1 MKTFNTF
8 YPTAPVSR
16 HARFAVS
23 STATGCAI
31 LLMAAAATA
40 QAQTATTAAA
50 QPAADQP
57 VEEVIVTGIRKGIQD
72 SISAKRNDTSII
84 EAVSA
89 EDIGKLPDASIAES
103 IARLPGIAA
112 QRTNGRA
119 QTLSI
124 RGLGPDFT
132 ITTFNG
138 REQAS
143 TNENRTVE
151 FDQYPSELVSQVKVF
166 KTPNAGMSYQGIAG
180 TTDIETV
187 HPLAYGKR
195 AVSATYKRERDGQS
209 ANVIG
214 LPDSGN
220 RANLTYIDQFNDNTV
235 GVALGFAINKTP
247 YQAQTKEPWGYACLP
262 NVNPDPTKNCGGGP
276 YPDQSRIIGGDKSG
290 YQSSFY
296 ERAALL
302 GVLEYKP
309 NDKLHMM
316 VDVYH
321 SNFKEL
327 QTIRRM
333 EYGLQWASGS
343 LTTPGPFVDNRM
355 VSGTYTNVPFLVV
368 ENYNNDTHAKID
380 SLGINTNYKFNDDWS
395 LNTDLSWS
403 KTHRDNLR
411 LESTGGTGAG
421 ADPLNPPLHETVSFT
436 TNGDGVS
443 FFKTMQ
449 NYSNYNT
456 TFLTDPGGWGGGPT
470 RAGYVGHPSFED
482 EVKSIR
488 LAVDRKLSTP
498 FVNGV
503 SVGVNYAKRT
513 KAKFEWQSML
523 ALPGG
528 VSHAVVP
535 DAYRTGISSTSFFGN
550 PYGMIGYDA
559 IALYQDG
566 FFVTHDARTDV
577 NANSGDR
584 TFDYTSTWD
593 VTEKLTTPYL
603 KFDISSHLGNVA
615 LTGNIG
621 VQAQKADQS
630 SDINFVL
637 GINPTTKAVV
647 YTTANRGAKYTDVLP
662 SLNLNFALKE
672 DLQLRFAAAV
682 TVARP
687 RMDEMAGGANLSV
700 TGDTGVPPT
709 YHGQPYYWSQNGGGN
724 PQLRPW
730 KASAYDL
737 SLEKYFGRKGY
748 VSAAIYYKN
757 LTDYIFNASKIT
769 DFTGVALPIDPT
781 QTYVKA
787 SANRIGVSTVKTNG
801 HGGYIEGLE
810 VTASL
815 PGDVLWQALDGFGL
829 IVSGAW
835 NRSAVNPTGNG
846 NEPVP
851 GLSSKVIN
859 STLYFEKHGFSA
871 RVSNRF
877 RGSFVGEV
885 PLFDSS
891 LSKQT
896 VKSESLV
903 DAQVGYAF
911 EEGHFKGLS
920 LNVSGTNLTDAPFA
934 LYQVGANPFDLVKYE
949 KYGAVYAVTA
959 TYKF

>member
-1 MKTFNTF
+1 VKTFK
-8 YPTAPVSR
+8 TAYCTQPATR
-16 HARFAVS
+16 RALFAVS
-23 STATGCAI
+23 STATGCAV
-31 LLMAAAATA
+31 LLMAATSAARAADQAAATA
-40 QAQTATTAAA
+40 
-50 QPAADQP
+50 AADQSGP
-57 VEEVIVTGIRKGIQD
+57 IEEVVVTGIRKGIED

-195 AVSATYKRERDGQS
+195 AVAATYKREWDGQS
-209 ANVIG
+209 ANVVG
-214 LPDSGN
+214 LPDTGN
-220 RANLTYIDQFNDNTV
+220 RANLTYINQFYDNTF
-235 GVALGFAINKTP
+235 GVALGFAFNKTP
-247 YQAQTKEPWGYACLP
+247 YQAQTKEPWGYAGLP
-262 NVNPDPTKNCGGGP
+262 TPQ
-276 YPDQSRIIGGDKSG
+276 YPAGSEIIGGDKSG

-302 GVLEYKP
+302 AVLEFKP
-309 NDKLHMM
+309 NDKLHITT
-316 VDVYH
+316 DIYH

-343 LTTPGPFVDNRM
+343 LTTPGPFVGNRM

-380 SLGINTNYKFNDDWS
+380 SLGINADYKITDDWTA
-395 LNTDLSWS
+395 NVDYSWS

-411 LESTGGTGAG
+411 LESTAGTGAG
-421 ADPLNPPLHETVSFT
+421 ADPANPPLHETVSFT
-436 TNGDGVS
+436 TDGNGVS
-443 FFKTMQ
+443 YFNTAQ
-449 NYSNYNT
+449 DYSNYNT

-470 RAGYVGHPSFED
+470 RAGYVGHPSFGD

-488 LAVDRKLSTP
+488 LAVDRKLDTG
-498 FVNGV
+498 FINKV

-513 KAKFEWQSML
+513 KSKYEWQSML

-535 DAYRTGISSTSFFGN
+535 EAFRTGISDTSFFGN
-550 PYGMIGYDA
+550 SHGMIGYDA
-559 IALYQDG
+559 IALFHSGYFITQ
-566 FFVTHDARTDV
+566 DARTDV

-584 TFDYTSTWD
+584 NFDYTSTWD
-593 VTEKLTTPYL
+593 VSEKLTTPYL
-603 KFDISSHLGNVA
+603 RFDIDSHLGSVA
-615 LTGNIG
+615 MTGNIG
-621 VQAQKADQS
+621 VQAQRADQS
-630 SDINFVL
+630 SNINFVS
-637 GINPTTKAVV
+637 GIDPTTKKVIV
-647 YTTANRGAKYTDVLP
+647 TQQTRGAQYTDVLP
-662 SLNLNFALKE
+662 SLNLNFALAQ
-672 DLQLRFAAAV
+672 DLQLRFAAAI

-700 TGDTGVPPT
+700 TSDTGVPPT
-709 YHGQPYYWSQNGGGN
+709 YNGQPYYWSQNGGGN

-730 KASAYDL
+730 KANAFDL

-748 VSAAIYYKN
+748 VSAALYYKN

-769 DFTGVALPIDPT
+769 DFTGVALPIDAT
-781 QTYVKA
+781 QTYA
-787 SANRIGVSTVKTNG
+787 LANANRIGVSTVKSNG

-810 VTASL
+810 VTASI
-815 PGDVLWQALDGFGL
+815 PGEVLWAPLDGFGL

-835 NRSAVNPTGNG
+835 NRSAVNPTGNR

-859 STLYFEKHGFSA
+859 STLYFEKGGFSA

-903 DAQVGYAF
+903 DAQVGYTFQEGAF
-911 EEGHFKGLS
+911 KNLS
-920 LNVSGTNLTDAPFA
+920 LNLSGTNLTDAPFS

-949 KYGAVYAVTA
+949 KYGSVYAVTA